1 MTEKEKRA
9 AYSRAWYAKKRAEG
23 MPPRKSGRA
32 RVACAG
38 GCGKGI
44 EDRGPVPEGGR
55 RCHECRKKPRL
66 DAECA
71 GCSGVFTK
79 MVTSDRK
86 YCSRTCYQAAWSTA
100 VDTTP
105 RVPRVCV
112 GCGTDVRSTAN
123 VPRCQ
128 PCLEAWRLTPEFRAP
143 RNRIWRDKN
152 RRRQALK
159 LGLPTERYTTE
170 EIAERDGFICG
181 LCEEPVDMTLSG
193 RNLRGPTIDHIIP
206 ISKGGPDTRVNVQ
219 LAHLR
224 CNIIKGNRSRS

>member
-1 MTEKEKRA
+1 VLSTANTPRCPSCSEVHREAKKRERA
-9 AYSRAWYAKKRAEG
+9 AYYVEK
-23 MPPRKSGRA
+23 
-32 RVACAG
+32 
-38 GCGKGI
+38 
-44 EDRGPVPEGGR
+44 
-55 RCHECRKKPRL
+55 H
-66 DAECA
+66 
-71 GCSGVFTK
+71 
-79 MVTSDRK
+79 
-86 YCSRTCYQAAWSTA
+86 
-100 VDTTP
+100 
-105 RVPRVCV
+105 
-112 GCGTDVRSTAN
+112 
-123 VPRCQ
+123 
-128 PCLEAWRLTPEFRAP
+128 
-143 RNRIWRDKN
+143 

>member
-1 MTEKEKRA
+1 
-9 AYSRAWYAKKRAEG
+9 
-23 MPPRKSGRA
+23 
-32 RVACAG
+32 
-38 GCGKGI
+38 
-44 EDRGPVPEGGR
+44 
-55 RCHECRKKPRL
+55 
-66 DAECA
+66 
-71 GCSGVFTK
+71 
-79 MVTSDRK
+79 
-86 YCSRTCYQAAWSTA
+86 
-100 VDTTP
+100 
-105 RVPRVCV
+105 V
-112 GCGTDVRSTAN
+112 GCGTDVLSTAN

-128 PCLEAWRLTPEFRAP
+128 PCLEAWRLTPEFRAS